1 MKLYIIEY
9 LRHWGRTVAYL
20 SEDQRHIWQSGG
32 AQVVLAPTPE
42 IVWVQAA

>member
-9 LRHWGRTVAYL
+9 LKHWGRTVAYL
-20 SEDQRHIWQSGG
+20 SEDQRRIWQFGG
-32 AQVVLAPTPE
+32 AHVELAHTPE